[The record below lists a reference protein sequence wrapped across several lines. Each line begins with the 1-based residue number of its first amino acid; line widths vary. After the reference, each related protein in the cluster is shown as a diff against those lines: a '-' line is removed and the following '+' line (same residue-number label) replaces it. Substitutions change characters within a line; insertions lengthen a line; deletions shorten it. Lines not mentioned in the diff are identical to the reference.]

1 MATGGFVRRAGF
13 LLLILA
19 APSPGLARD
28 PDGDDDDAA
37 TLDRVQ
43 VVATRLRRV
52 PAFDTPASLSIVQVD
67 GRESGAGGLSG
78 LLGGVPGLLVR
89 DRQNHAQDMQISLRG
104 FGARSTFGV
113 RGLRLFADGIPATMP
128 DGQGQVSH
136 FALAGAERIEVL
148 RGPFSA
154 LYGNSSGGVIQ
165 IFSAA
170 GEAPTSGRVQAG
182 IDGGVDRELAASLR
196 GMAGNVDYAVSG
208 EGFATQGWR
217 DHSAARRR
225 WFNAKLGDTLPGS
238 GRVQLVVNHFDAPD
252 AQDPLGLTWA
262 QVRADP
268 RGASP
273 VARLFDT
280 RKSADQDQ
288 VGLVYEQ
295 PLDRG
300 HALHATTYFGRRRV
314 EQYLSVPVQ
323 AQANPLNSGG
333 VVDLDGSYGGV
344 DLRWSWRGSIAGRE
358 LDVTLGANAD
368 RQRQRRRG
376 YENFAGDRLGV
387 RGALRRNE
395 RNVAANLDQ
404 YAQAWWR
411 FAPRWSLLAGVRHSR
426 MRFDAR
432 DAYITAVN
440 PDDSGAVTYAET
452 TPVGGVTFAPNDRL
466 RVYLS
471 ASRGFETP
479 TLGELGYRA
488 DGGAGLAFDLKPAV
502 SRNVEIGGKWRDG
515 RGAFLEAALFRADT
529 DDELAVARN
538 VGGRSSYRNV
548 GRARRQGFELSTG
561 LPFGNGWNL
570 AFAYTWL
577 DAGFRDSFPICTSA
591 GCANPSVL
599 VDAGTRIP
607 GTARRQYDVR
617 LGRRSGDW
625 EATLEA
631 SGVGS
636 MTVND
641 AGTAHAPGYGLLGIE
656 FAREWRFDGQTL
668 HGFARV
674 DNLLDQAHVG
684 SVIVNEGNGRYFEP
698 GRGRSLQLGL
708 RWQWTAQD
716 DR

>member
-13 LLLILA
+13 LLIIILA

-78 LLGGVPGLLVR
+78 VLGGVPGLLVR

-136 FALAGAERIEVL
+136 FALADAERIEVL

-165 IFSAA
+165 MFSAD
-170 GEAPTSGRVQAG
+170 GETPTRGQAQASSGGDVNR
-182 IDGGVDRELAASLR
+182 DLSASLR
-196 GMAGNVDYAVSG
+196 GIRGDLRYALSG
-208 EGFATQGWR
+208 EVFETDGWR
-217 DHSAARRR
+217 DHAAARRR
-225 WFNAKLGDTLPGS
+225 WFNVKLEHERPGS
-238 GRVQLVVNHFDAPD
+238 GRLRLVANHFGAPD

-262 QVRADP
+262 QVRENP
-268 RGASP
+268 RQVSSAAS
-273 VARLFDT
+273 LFDT
-280 RKSADQDQ
+280 RKSTEQNQ
-288 VGLVYEQ
+288 IGLVYEQ
-295 PLDRG
+295 PLHRG
-300 HALHATTYFGRRRV
+300 HALHAMAYVGQRRV
-314 EQYLSVPVQ
+314 EQYLSVPMS
-323 AQANPLNSGG
+323 AQANPLSAGG
-333 VVDLDGSYGGV
+333 VVDLNGGYGGM
-344 DLRWSWRGSIAGRE
+344 DLRWSWHGSIAGRE

-368 RQRQRRRG
+368 RQRQQRRG
-376 YENFAGDRLGV
+376 YENFAGSRLGV
-387 RGALRRNE
+387 RGALRRDE
-395 RNVAANLDQ
+395 RNAAANVDQ

-411 FAPRWSLLAGVRHSR
+411 FAPGWSLLAGVRHSR

-432 DAYITAVN
+432 DAYITALN
-440 PDDSGAVTYAET
+440 PDDSGAVTYSET
-452 TPVGGVTFAPNDRL
+452 TPVGGVTFAPNDRF

-529 DDELAVARN
+529 DDELAVAPTWADAAAT
-538 VGGRSSYRNV
+538 GTSD
-548 GRARRQGFELSTG
+548 GRAARASSFRPVCLSET
-561 LPFGNGWNL
+561 
-570 AFAYTWL
+570 
-577 DAGFRDSFPICTSA
+577 
-591 GCANPSVL
+591 
-599 VDAGTRIP
+599 AGTWRSP
-607 GTARRQYDVR
+607 TRGWTRGSATAFRSAPPRGAPTRRCWSMPAPASPAPRADNTMSAWAGDPAIGKPR
-617 LGRRSGDW
+617 WKRR
-625 EATLEA
+625 A
-631 SGVGS
+631 S
-636 MTVND
+636 
-641 AGTAHAPGYGLLGIE
+641 AA
-656 FAREWRFDGQTL
+656 
-668 HGFARV
+668 
-674 DNLLDQAHVG
+674 
-684 SVIVNEGNGRYFEP
+684 
-698 GRGRSLQLGL
+698 
-708 RWQWTAQD
+708 
-716 DR
+716 